1 MLDDGQPEEWAR
13 VASRHGVASSP
24 PLPGEKLGVSLNVRD
39 GLWPIN
45 GLRHPP
51 AADTCGWYVWAGE
64 ELRADD
70 DFFKPVHLEHVKD
83 WCPTALPFLGL
94 PPGWRFLIAPNQQD
108 VWFDPA
114 LLEP

>member
-1 MLDDGQPEEWAR
+1 MGTGGIAPRRCLE
-13 VASRHGVASSP
+13 P
-24 PLPGEKLGVSLNVRD
+24 PLLGEKLGVALNVRD
-39 GLWPIN
+39 GLWPVN

-70 DFFKPVHLEHVKD
+70 DFFKPVHLEHVEE
-83 WCPTALPFLGL
+83 WCPAALLFLGL
-94 PPGWRFLIAPNQQD
+94 PPGWRFLIAPGQQD

>member
-1 MLDDGQPEEWAR
+1 MVDDDQRGEWAR
-13 VASRHGVASSP
+13 VASLHGVASSP
-24 PLPGEKLGVSLNVRD
+24 PLPGEKLGVALNVRD
-39 GLWPIN
+39 GLWPVN

-51 AADTCGWYVWAGE
+51 AVDTCGWYVWAGE

-70 DFFKPVHLEHVKD
+70 DFFQPVHLEHVEE
-83 WCPTALPFLGL
+83 WCPAALPFLGL
-94 PPGWRFLIAPNQQD
+94 PPGWRFLIAPGQQD